1 MLCRPTLLEATP
13 TPGRSIEWDA
23 MERAQLPLFGRTRR
37 ADVAPKPLL
46 EGEAPERRAEG
57 GRDTAAAAAA
67 DADAAPTWRFAG
79 QRPDFHFGRSRREAG
94 RRLGEGAPP
103 PAFRFG
109 GARVAAAAAAL
120 VFTPS
125 AEALR
130 LLTEMGFP
138 REQCLYALR
147 LFANH
152 AEAAA
157 EVRPRA

>member
-1 MLCRPTLLEATP
+1 MLRRPTLLEATP

-57 GRDTAAAAAA
+57 GRDTAAAAA
-67 DADAAPTWRFAG
+67 PTWRFAG
-79 QRPDFHFGRSRREAG
+79 QRPDFHFGRRGAD

-147 LFANH
+147 LFAND
-152 AEAAA
+152 AQAAA